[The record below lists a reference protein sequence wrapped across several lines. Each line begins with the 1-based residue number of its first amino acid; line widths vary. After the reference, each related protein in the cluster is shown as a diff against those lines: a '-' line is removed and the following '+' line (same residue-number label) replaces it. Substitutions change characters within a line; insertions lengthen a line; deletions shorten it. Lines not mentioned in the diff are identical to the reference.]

1 MSTPLAPTPA
11 LPSPEPEVSI
21 TPGTDQPL
29 RARLKKGSE
38 LHQKIIARL
47 RSRLEMSRRAM
58 TDRYEAFDEAD
69 DNVRQYVDITR
80 KARRGDK
87 TTDTS
92 KRELP
97 FERSIKIPVSRVIHE
112 TRKTQLVSLFLH
124 RDPPLHVE
132 GRAPEDVTPAKLLE
146 AVLAYDCQQ
155 MNFPLVMYSLIQ
167 DADKYGMG
175 ILYDTWDV
183 EYGYKRKVQTVNTI
197 LGPIEIPSTE
207 WGLVKEFNRWESV
220 DPYCFWP
227 DPRVS
232 LSNIQEAEF
241 VGHRIYRG
249 QSHLLERKMDESGQN
264 GVYFNVDEALKS
276 GKGVGGETR
285 ASIGRARF
293 GLDDFTLA
301 DSADDKDKGFFAID
315 HIQIKVVP
323 KDWELGPG
331 TRPEI
336 WWFTVVNE
344 GIIIRAHKS
353 GYEHMRFTYAVAE
366 SNPDPHT
373 NTNQGIFEDLDG
385 IQRVSDWLWN
395 SRIENVRKILN
406 DSLILTPSMLEMG
419 DILNPGP
426 ARHIRLSQLGEEAV
440 ANRGVDPGLFARQL
454 SVQDV
459 TGTHAEIGAFLLDQA
474 QRLGASNDPAQGAT
488 TPEKKTLGEVQSLMA
503 ASSQRIAMLARI
515 IDSTCLAPTARRSVS
530 NRQQFTTLEQ
540 YYRVTGD
547 LAKMEETRGMQRL
560 LINRESIFGDFDYM
574 PQTGIIPAD
583 PARQSELWARVLEM
597 IGANPQLAAP
607 GPDNMA
613 ISPRLIFGELVRTA
627 GLRNMQ
633 DFMEYVQPQP
643 MPPEVVPD
651 EYAQQQTQAGNY
663 VPADQMPP
671 PPVA

>member
-38 LHQKIIARL
+38 LHGKILARL

-58 TDRYEAFDEAD
+58 TDRYQAWDEAD
-69 DNVRQYVDITR
+69 DNVRGYVDISR

-97 FERSIKIPVSRVIHE
+97 FDRAIKIPVSRVIHE

-155 MNFPLVMYSLIQ
+155 MNYPLVMYALAQ
-167 DADKYGMG
+167 DADKYGLG
-175 ILYDTWDV
+175 VLYDTWDT
-183 EYGYKRKVQTVNTI
+183 EYGYKRQTETVETIFGPVQ
-197 LGPIEIPSTE
+197 IPKSE
-207 WGLVKEFNRWESV
+207 WGLIKEFNRWECV
-220 DPYCFWP
+220 DPFCFWP

-232 LSNIQEAEF
+232 MSNIQNSEF
-241 VGHRIYRG
+241 IGHRIYRG
-249 QSHLLERKMDESGQN
+249 QSYLLERKMDEKGSGI
-264 GVYFNVDEALKS
+264 YFNVEEAIKS
-276 GKGVGGETR
+276 GKGVGGDTQ
-285 ASIGRARF
+285 ALIGRARF
-293 GLDDFTLA
+293 GIDDFSLM
-301 DSADDKDKGFFAID
+301 DSTDDKDKGFFALD
-315 HIQIKVVP
+315 TMQVKLVP
-323 KDWELGPG
+323 KDWELGGG

-336 WWFTVVNE
+336 WNFTVCNE
-344 GIIIRAHKS
+344 GVIIRAHKS
-353 GYEHMRFTYAVAE
+353 EYEHMRFTYSAAE
-366 SNPDPHT
+366 ANPDPHT

-406 DSLILTPSMLEMG
+406 DSLILSPSMLEMG
-419 DILNPGP
+419 DVLNPGP
-426 ARHIRLSQLGEEAV
+426 ARHIRLSQAGEQAV
-440 ANRGVDPGLFARQL
+440 AERGLDPSIFARQL
-454 SVQDV
+454 QVMDV
-459 TGTHAEIGAFLLDQA
+459 TSTHSEIANFLVDMA
-474 QRLGASNDPAQGAT
+474 QRLGASNDPAQGAPT
-488 TPEKKTLGEVQSLMA
+488 TEKKTLGEVQSLMA

-515 IDSTCLAPTARRSVS
+515 MDSTCIGPTARRSVS

-547 LAKMEETRGMQRL
+547 LAKMEETRGLQRL
-560 LINRESIFGDFDYM
+560 MIRQGDLFGDFDYV

-583 PARQSELWARVLEM
+583 PARQSELWARILEM
-597 IGANPQLAAP
+597 LGANPTLGMP
-607 GPDNMA
+607 GQDNMA
-613 ISPRLIFGELVRTA
+613 ISPRLVFGELIRTA
-627 GLRNMQ
+627 GIRNIQ

-643 MPPEVVPD
+643 PQVVPD
-651 EYAQQQTQAGNY
+651 EMAQQQAQAGNY
-663 VPADQMPP
+663 VPVEQMPP